1 MSSTFVFA
9 STWCVQLATAPHL
22 RPTLYWFL
30 HPDLLSPTMSESK
43 HGVSSWSLLQHI
55 PVSNWPALPSPAVYV
70 WPSRGVHAPDTGYS
84 SGSRPS
90 PPSPAV
96 HVPSWCVQSTLPGYR
111 LSETQCH
118 SPCDPLSHPCR
129 PLRRAVLIPSCYRLR
144 RSPAD
149 PRAATLGRTTRACQ
163 FTFFFAECS
172 RSCGVQFPVLSAFA
186 RFASVFMFSR
196 ELTT

>member
-55 PVSNWPALPSPAVYV
+55 PVSNPALPSPAVCV

-96 HVPSWCVQSTLPGYR
+96 HVPSWCVQSTSPGYR

-118 SPCDPLSHPCR
+118 SPCDPCR

-149 PRAATLGRTTRACQ
+149 PRAATLRRTTRACQ
-163 FTFFFAECS
+163 FTFFRGVFPFMRRSIPGSKRFCS
-172 RSCGVQFPVLSAFA
+172 FCFRFYV
-186 RFASVFMFSR
+186 FAS